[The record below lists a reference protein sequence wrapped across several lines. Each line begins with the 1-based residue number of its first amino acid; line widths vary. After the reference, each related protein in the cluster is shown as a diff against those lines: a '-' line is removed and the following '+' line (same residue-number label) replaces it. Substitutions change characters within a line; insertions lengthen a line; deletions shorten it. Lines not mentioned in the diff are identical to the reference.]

1 MNQTYKGEDRWHRWW
16 KRWTGEWMI
25 EGVSSGVE
33 TRGCWEV

>member
-1 MNQTYKGEDRWHRWW
+1 
-16 KRWTGEWMI
+16 MI